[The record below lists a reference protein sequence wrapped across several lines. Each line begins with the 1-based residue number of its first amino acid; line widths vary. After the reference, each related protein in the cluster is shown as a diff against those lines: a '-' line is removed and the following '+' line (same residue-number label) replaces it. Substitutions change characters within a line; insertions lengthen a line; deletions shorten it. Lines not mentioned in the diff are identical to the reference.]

1 MIPVVPIM
9 VGTTAALDLLKKAK
23 EWFYPDKT
31 INEAEAILRK
41 RMADDV
47 GSLQEQLRD
56 HRQVIDKL
64 VEQVKADKDM
74 IQKHNEVLIQL
85 SERAQ
90 QAVVGVKRLR
100 TLSYLAIGLAGFSA
114 FAAIVFAGF
123 QIESFGKNGRA
134 KRREP
139 FIPKFFQAPR
149 V

>member
-23 EWFYPDKT
+23 EWFYPNKT

-90 QAVVGVKRLR
+90 QALVGMKRLR
-100 TLSYLAIGLAGFSA
+100 TLSYLAIGLAGLSA
-114 FAAIVFAGF
+114 LAAIVLA
-123 QIESFGKNGRA
+123 ILK
-134 KRREP
+134 
-139 FIPKFFQAPR
+139 
-149 V
+149 

>member
-23 EWFYPDKT
+23 EWFYPNKT

-47 GSLQEQLRD
+47 GSLQEQLQD

-100 TLSYLAIGLAGFSA
+100 TLSYLAIGLAGLSA
-114 FAAIVFAGF
+114 LAAIVLAVL
-123 QIESFGKNGRA
+123 K
-134 KRREP
+134 
-139 FIPKFFQAPR
+139 
-149 V
+149 

>member
-1 MIPVVPIM
+1 MIPIVPIM
-9 VGTTAALDLLKKAK
+9 IGTSTGLDLLKKAK

-41 RMADDV
+41 RMAEDV

-85 SERAQ
+85 SEQAQ
-90 QAVVGVKRLR
+90 QAVAGVVRLR
-100 TLSYLAIGLAGFSA
+100 TLCYSAVGLACLSILTTIFLAIR
-114 FAAIVFAGF
+114 
-123 QIESFGKNGRA
+123 K
-134 KRREP
+134 
-139 FIPKFFQAPR
+139 
-149 V
+149 

>member
-23 EWFYPDKT
+23 EWFYPNKT

-47 GSLQEQLRD
+47 GSLQEQLQD

-90 QAVVGVKRLR
+90 QALVGMKRLR
-100 TLSYLAIGLAGFSA
+100 TLSYLAIGLAGLSA
-114 FAAIVFAGF
+114 LAAIVLAVL
-123 QIESFGKNGRA
+123 K
-134 KRREP
+134 
-139 FIPKFFQAPR
+139 
-149 V
+149 